1 MVLRL
6 FCRYLWLPLDLV
18 GWKIYWLRL
27 REQHGALGC
36 FANHGQVKIVKEGG
50 ICRCW
55 YVYSVIGTITWALG
69 CGNFLLLILDSSS
82 TLCVVEEE

>member
-1 MVLRL
+1 MLCL
-6 FCRYLWLPLDLV
+6 FCRYLWLPLELV

-27 REQHGALGC
+27 REQHGALRC
-36 FANHGQVKIVKEGG
+36 FANHGQVKVVKEGG

-55 YVYSVIGTITWALG
+55 YVYSVIKTTWALG